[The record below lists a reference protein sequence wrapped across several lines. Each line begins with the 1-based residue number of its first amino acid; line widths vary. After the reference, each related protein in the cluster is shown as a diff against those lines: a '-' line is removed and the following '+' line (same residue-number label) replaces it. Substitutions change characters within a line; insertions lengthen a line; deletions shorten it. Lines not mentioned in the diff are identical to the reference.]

1 MSYVFNHLVSW
12 LNKLNTRTILIRK
25 INPIVKY
32 KPIMLQIK
40 SILLIFSLL
49 FMIFLYFYLTIFIA
63 YPFKII
69 TLHKSTYN
77 QV

>member
-25 INPIVKY
+25 INPMVKY

-40 SILLIFSLL
+40 SILLIF
-49 FMIFLYFYLTIFIA
+49 FFIIDDIFIFLFNYLYCLSF
-63 YPFKII
+63 
-69 TLHKSTYN
+69 
-77 QV
+77 